1 MLCEGVMM
9 MSALAITRDEFD
21 AATLR
26 RQATRAENG
35 DVARRL
41 LALALIAEGKS
52 RSEAARTAGMDRQT
66 LRDWVIRYNEHGLSG
81 LADRK
86 SPGRPQAL
94 NGQQLA
100 KLAEWVRQG
109 PDVEKDGIV
118 RWRRSD
124 LADKIAERFGVT
136 LAERTIGKI
145 LHRLGF
151 SHVSARPQHPRQD
164 AQALEAHKKT
174 LPTCSLP

>member
-1 MLCEGVMM
+1 MA
-9 MSALAITRDEFD
+9 SAVQITRDDFD

-26 RQATRAENG
+26 RQATRAANG
-35 DVARRL
+35 NVARRL

-52 RSEAARTAGMDRQT
+52 RSEAATAAGMDRQT
-66 LRDWVIRYNEHGLSG
+66 LRDWVIRYNEHGLPG

-86 SPGRPQAL
+86 SPGRPKAL
-94 NGQQLA
+94 NAEQLA
-100 KLAEWVRQG
+100 ELADWVRKG
-109 PDVEKDGIV
+109 PDVEKDGVV
-118 RWRRSD
+118 RWRRAD
-124 LADKIAERFGVT
+124 LACRIADVFGVT
-136 LAERTIGKI
+136 LAERTVGKI

-174 LPTCSLP
+174 LPNSLLP